1 MFYENQHFGITE
13 YFCKEGGRDFSFPLH
28 MHRSFELIT
37 VTDGEMTVD
46 IDGKKYLLSIGESVL
61 VFPEQLHSLSS
72 EKSEH
77 FLVIFSPDIV
87 SAYYSGHSGEYPQ
100 SNRLSLPHHLLSQI
114 TALRKDSSSIKLKAI
129 FYSVCAEFDENATY
143 VKGKTAKKGLLKQ
156 IFDFVENNFEKSC
169 TLEDLSAAIGHNSA
183 YLSRYF
189 SESTNMTFLSLVNRY
204 RISRACYIL
213 RNSNGSVTE
222 CAYECGYKSLR
233 SFNRNFISYIG
244 MSPRDYRKNQKKD
257 K

>member
-1 MFYENQHFGITE
+1 MFYENQHFGISE
-13 YFCKEGGRDFSFPLH
+13 YFCKERGRNFSFPIH
-28 MHRSFELIT
+28 IHRSFELIT
-37 VTDGEMTVD
+37 LTEGEMTVD
-46 IDGKKYLLSIGESVL
+46 IDSEKYLLHKGESVL

-100 SNRLSLPHHLLSQI
+100 SNRLTLPDHLLSQI
-114 TALRKDSSSIKLKAI
+114 IDLKKDSPSVKLKSV
-129 FYSVCAEFDENATY
+129 FYSVCAELDENTTY
-143 VKGKTAKKGLLKQ
+143 VKRQTAEKDLLKQ
-156 IFDFVENNFEKSC
+156 IFDFVENNFEKDC
-169 TLEDLSAAIGHNSA
+169 TLEDLSAAVGYNSS

-189 SESTNMTFLSLVNRY
+189 SKSTNMTFLSLVNRY
-204 RISRACYIL
+204 RINRACYIL
-213 RNSNGSVTE
+213 KNNSKSMIE

-233 SFNRNFISYIG
+233 SFNRNFRSYIG
-244 MSPRDYRKNQKKD
+244 MSPKDYRKNQKKD

>member
-1 MFYENQHFGITE
+1 MFFESEHSLSENEFKLWKCNRI
-13 YFCKEGGRDFSFPLH
+13 SFPIH
-28 MHRSFELIT
+28 IHRSFEYFKQINGST
-37 VTDGEMTVD
+37 EIW
-46 IDGKKYLLSIGESVL
+46 IDDRKYILKSGESVL

-114 TALRKDSSSIKLKAI
+114 TTLKKDSSSIMLKAI

-213 RNSNGSVTE
+213 KNSNRSVTE